1 MKTVI
6 FDIDGTLANIE
17 HRTHYV
23 RNGNHDWDKFYS
35 EIEFDAPRPEV
46 IRLTQWY
53 WDNGYHVILCSGR
66 PEHTREATVTWL
78 HDNHVVYEELH
89 MRLDNDYRADYI
101 VKKEMLDYIVGQG
114 FDIEVVYDDREQV
127 VDMWR
132 DNNIPVFQVAPGD
145 FDERTRYKPGKL
157 LLMVGPSG
165 AGKSTWI
172 DEAIIA
178 NEYVVLSTD
187 HFRQV
192 ISGDFRSQ
200 ENNTQ
205 VFDAV
210 HATIKTLIR
219 KGVNV
224 CVDATNLRNK
234 DRKKINS
241 LVPDNTK
248 ITYYV
253 IDRPLN
259 QKIAT
264 ADWRKEVMVR
274 GVSLIE
280 YHDNLFRS
288 NLKDILR
295 GDNDLRVTVIDM
307 RDCGE
312 D

>member
-1 MKTVI
+1 MKTAI

-46 IRLTQWY
+46 IRLSQWY

-66 PEHTREATVTWL
+66 PEHTREATVKWL
-78 HDNHVVYEELH
+78 HENNVVYEELH

-101 VKKEMLDYIVGQG
+101 VKKEMLDYIVSQG
-114 FDIEVVYDDREQV
+114 FDIEAVYDDRQQV

-132 DNNIPVFQVAPGD
+132 ENDIPVFQVAPGD

-157 LLMVGPSG
+157 LLLVGPSG
-165 AGKSTWI
+165 AGKSTF
-172 DEAIIA
+172 A
-178 NEYVVLSTD
+178 NTIEDYVVLSTD
-187 HFRQV
+187 KLRQV

-200 ENNTQ
+200 EDNEQ
-205 VFDAV
+205 VFAAL
-210 HATIKTLIR
+210 HAQIKTLIS

-241 LVPDNTK
+241 LVPDNTQ

-253 IDRPLN
+253 IDRPLEVK
-259 QKIAT
+259 KIHGG
-264 ADWRKEVMVR
+264 WRNNVVIK
-274 GVSLIE
+274 GKTLIE
-280 YHDNLFRS
+280 RHDDTFHS
-288 NLKDILR
+288 NLKDILS
-295 GDNDLRVTVIDM
+295 GDNDKRVTVIDM
-307 RDCGE
+307 RTY
-312 D
+312 

>member
-6 FDIDGTLANIE
+6 FDIDGTFANIE

-66 PEHTREATVTWL
+66 PEHTREATVKWL
-78 HDNHVVYEELH
+78 ADNHVVYEELH

-101 VKKEMLDYIVGQG
+101 VKKEMLDYIIGQG
-114 FDIEVVYDDREQV
+114 FDIEVVYDDRQQV

-132 DNNIPVFQVAPGD
+132 ENGIPVFQVAPGD
-145 FDERTRYKPGKL
+145 FDERTQYKPGKL
-157 LLMVGPSG
+157 LLLVGPSS
-165 AGKSTWI
+165 AGKSTFASTI
-172 DEAIIA
+172 EDH
-178 NEYVVLSTD
+178 VVLSTD
-187 HFRQV
+187 KLRQV

-200 ENNTQ
+200 EDNEQ
-205 VFDAV
+205 VFAAL
-210 HATIKTLIR
+210 HAQIRALIT

-241 LVPDNTK
+241 LVPDNTQ

-253 IDRPLN
+253 IDKSLEVK
-259 QKIAT
+259 KIHGG
-264 ADWRKEVMVR
+264 WRNNVVIK
-274 GVSLIE
+274 GKTLIE
-280 YHDNLFRS
+280 RHDDIFHS
-288 NLKDILR
+288 NLKDILA
-295 GDNDLRVTVIDM
+295 GDNDKRVTVIDM
-307 RDCGE
+307 RTY
-312 D
+312 

>member
-1 MKTVI
+1 MQTVI

-66 PEHTREATVTWL
+66 PEHTREATVKWL
-78 HDNHVVYEELH
+78 HENNVVYEALH
-89 MRLDNDYRADYI
+89 MRLNNDYRADYI
-101 VKKEMLDYIVGQG
+101 VKKEMLDYIIGQG
-114 FDIEVVYDDREQV
+114 FDIEVVYDDRQQV

-132 DNNIPVFQVAPGD
+132 ENGIPVFQVAPGD
-145 FDERTRYKPGKL
+145 FDERTQYKPGKL
-157 LLMVGPSG
+157 LLLVGPSG
-165 AGKSTWI
+165 AGKSTF
-172 DEAIIA
+172 A
-178 NEYVVLSTD
+178 NTIEDHVVLSTD
-187 HFRQV
+187 KFRQV

-200 ENNTQ
+200 EDNEQ
-205 VFDAV
+205 IFAAL
-210 HATIKTLIR
+210 HAQIKTLIT

-241 LVPDNTK
+241 LVPDNTQ

-253 IDRPLN
+253 IDRPLEVK
-259 QKIAT
+259 KIHGG
-264 ADWRKEVMVR
+264 WRNSVVTK
-274 GVSLIE
+274 GKTLIE
-280 YHDNLFRS
+280 RHDDTFHS
-288 NLKDILR
+288 NLKDILD
-295 GDNDLRVTVIDM
+295 GDNDKRVTVIDM
-307 RDCGE
+307 RTY
-312 D
+312 